1 MNNSLTPLNRRAP
14 SGQRGFT
21 LIEIAIA
28 MTIGLFLLAG
38 VSTLVS
44 GIRITSA
51 TQNEMAQLQDN
62 ERLAMTLMTDV
73 IEATGYYPD
82 PRTYGASDFPLSGSP
97 SLAKGQAMTGT
108 SGPDTITVRYET
120 IPTDGVINCLGASN
134 PAGGAAL
141 VYTNTFSVSAAG
153 QLQCQVNG
161 VNAGQP
167 VPLVDGITSMTIWY
181 GVTTAPVTPSQTCTD
196 SYMTATQVTAGG
208 YWNNVCSVSVTLV
221 FTNKINPAS
230 GPISFTRVIAV
241 MKTAGANT

>member
-1 MNNSLTPLNRRAP
+1 MNNSLTRLNRRAP
-14 SGQRGFT
+14 CGQRGFT

-38 VSTLVS
+38 VTTLVG
-44 GIRITSA
+44 GIRITSD
-51 TQNEMAQLQDN
+51 TQNQMAQLQDN
-62 ERLAMTLMTDV
+62 ERLAMSLMTDV
-73 IEATGYYPD
+73 IEAAGYYPD
-82 PRTYGASDFPLSGSP
+82 PRTYGLSDFLASGS
-97 SLAKGQAMTGT
+97 LAAQQTMTGT

-120 IPTDGVINCLGASN
+120 IPADGVINCLGASN
-134 PAGGAAL
+134 PPGGAAL
-141 VYTNTFSVSAAG
+141 VYTNTFSVSAQG

-167 VPLVDGITSMTIWY
+167 VPLVDGIQSMTIWY
-181 GVTTAPVTPSQTCTD
+181 GVNTAAASQTCTD

-208 YWNNVCSVSVTLV
+208 YWNNICSVRVTLV
-221 FTNKINPAS
+221 FTNKINPTS

>member
-1 MNNSLTPLNRRAP
+1 MNNSLTRLNRRAP

-38 VSTLVS
+38 VSTIVA
-44 GIRITSA
+44 GIRATSG
-51 TQNEMAQLQDN
+51 TQNQMAQLQDN

-73 IEATGYYPD
+73 IEAAGYYPD
-82 PRTYGASDFPLSGSP
+82 PRTYSQSDFPLSGS
-97 SLAKGQAMTGT
+97 LAQGQAMTGT

-120 IPTDGVINCLGASN
+120 IPADGVINCLGASN

-141 VYTNTFSVSAAG
+141 VYTNTFSVSAQG

-167 VPLVDGITSMTIWY
+167 VPLVDGIQSMTIWY
-181 GVTTAPVTPSQTCTD
+181 GVNTAAAGQTCTD

-208 YWNNVCSVSVTLV
+208 YWNNICSVRVTLV
-221 FTNKINPAS
+221 FTNNINPAG

>member
-1 MNNSLTPLNRRAP
+1 MNNSLTRLNRCAP

-44 GIRITSA
+44 SVRITSG
-51 TQNEMAQLQDN
+51 TQNQMAQLQDN

-73 IEATGYYPD
+73 IEAAGYFPD
-82 PRTYGASDFPLSGSP
+82 PKTYGLLDFPAAG
-97 SLAKGQAMTGT
+97 SLAQGQAITGT

-120 IPTDGVINCLGASN
+120 KDDGLINCLGASN
-134 PAGGAAL
+134 PVGAAAL
-141 VYTNTFSVSAAG
+141 VYTNKFSVSAQG
-153 QLQCQVNG
+153 QLQCEVNG
-161 VNAGQP
+161 VNGGLP
-167 VPLVDGITSMTIWY
+167 VPLVDGIESMTIWY

-208 YWNNVCSVSVTLV
+208 YWNNVCSIRVTLV

-230 GPISFTRVIAV
+230 GPISFSRVIAV